1 VSQVLTLKSP
11 LNNFEKFNKSGNN
24 VMRSKLTNKNKNKDQ
39 QQSFPFLDTKD
50 AKTRKTSHL
59 TCTSPRVIIY
69 FFSKNYQVYMQVAS
83 KCFFNK
89 KN

>member
-24 VMRSKLTNKNKNKDQ
+24 VMRSKLTNKKKYKDQ

-59 TCTSPRVIIY
+59 TCTSPRVII
-69 FFSKNYQVYMQVAS
+69 FSFSKKIPGIYAG
-83 KCFFNK
+83 CFKMFF
-89 KN
+89 